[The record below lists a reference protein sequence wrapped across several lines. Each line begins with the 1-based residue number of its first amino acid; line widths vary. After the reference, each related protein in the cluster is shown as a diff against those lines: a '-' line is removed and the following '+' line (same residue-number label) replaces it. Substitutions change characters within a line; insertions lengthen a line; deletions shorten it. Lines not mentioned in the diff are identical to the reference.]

1 MEKLLGFGPESSPQ
15 LLLVLPHSLSVA
27 TSVILPLRALRQFL
41 GAWDNRKPLKAGTL
55 SGGQLTDRLEVA
67 QSVTVLVQLGTWPG
81 SL

>member
-1 MEKLLGFGPESSPQ
+1 MEKLLGFGPNSSPQ

-27 TSVILPLRALRQFL
+27 TSIILPLRAFCQFL
-41 GAWDNRKPLKAGTL
+41 GAWDNRKPLKARTL

-67 QSVTVLVQLGTWPG
+67 QSVTVLVQLGTWPR